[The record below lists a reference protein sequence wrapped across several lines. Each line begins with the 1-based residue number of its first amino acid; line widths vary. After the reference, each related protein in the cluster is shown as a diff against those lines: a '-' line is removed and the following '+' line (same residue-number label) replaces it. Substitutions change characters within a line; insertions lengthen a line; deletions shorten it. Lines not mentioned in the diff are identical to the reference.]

1 MAGEEDTSDAA
12 PAEIAVRSAAGKT
25 KRRYLRQ
32 FALLSGLYVSEGAG
46 GEEMFRSRYD
56 FALDWDNLYELAG
69 QKADLSAWKNR

>member
-25 KRRYLRQ
+25 KQRYLRQ

-46 GEEMFRSRYD
+46 GGRDVPF
-56 FALDWDNLYELAG
+56 
-69 QKADLSAWKNR
+69 QV